1 MRKIK
6 KTGIMF
12 GFIFFSSVFF
22 FISFIT
28 SAQEAKAGVFSFAFT
43 YTSSDTEEVG
53 TLGDTTTFTSV
64 LANTGSD
71 SDNYVI
77 TMTENPPTPPQW
89 VVVLCSGG
97 ICHPGDTLDTVGVAA
112 GDESLIFLEIG
123 PRLICGDA
131 SVTITVKSL
140 GNPGLSESITFLL
153 HVHTDCVPVT
163 NRWGLFILISLLS
176 VAGFYLIWKRSQ
188 LARAT

>member
-1 MRKIK
+1 
-6 KTGIMF
+6 MF
-12 GFIFFSSVFF
+12 GVIFFSSVFY
-22 FISFIT
+22 FISFVT
-28 SAQEAKAGVFSFAFT
+28 TAQKAEAKILDFAFT

-64 LANTGSD
+64 LTNTGSD

-131 SVTITVKSL
+131 SVTITVRSL
-140 GNPGLSESITFLL
+140 GNPGLTESITFLL
-153 HVHTDCVPVT
+153 HVHTDCAPVT
-163 NRWGLFILISLLS
+163 NRWGLFILISLLFA
-176 VAGFYLIWKRSQ
+176 AGLYLIWKRLE